1 MLLVRLVNL
10 YSLVLVVTFI
20 LPLIGVP
27 PSHPMVG
34 FCSRLTDP
42 VLAPIRS
49 VMSPVAE
56 LDFSPMVL
64 LIGLQLIRRALLP
77 KSAVRI

>member
-1 MLLVRLVNL
+1 MSLARLVNI

-20 LPLIGVP
+20 LPLMGVSQ
-27 PSHPMVG
+27 SHPVVG
-34 FCSRLTDP
+34 FCSRLTEP

-49 VMSPVAE
+49 LIPPAGM

-64 LIGLQLIRRALLP
+64 LVGLQLLRWALLP
-77 KSAVRI
+77 GDLRV

>member
-1 MLLVRLVNL
+1 MLLARLVNI
-10 YSLVLVVTFI
+10 YSLILVVTFI
-20 LPLIGVP
+20 LPLIGVL
-27 PSHPMVG
+27 PSHPVVG
-34 FCSRLTDP
+34 FFSRLTEP

-64 LIGLQLIRRALLP
+64 LIGLQLLRWALLP
-77 KSAVRI
+77 KGAPRV